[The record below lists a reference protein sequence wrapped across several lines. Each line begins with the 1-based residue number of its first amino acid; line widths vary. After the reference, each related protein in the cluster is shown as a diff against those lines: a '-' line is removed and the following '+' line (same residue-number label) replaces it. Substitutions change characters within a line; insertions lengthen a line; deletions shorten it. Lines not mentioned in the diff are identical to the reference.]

1 MPWLWGMSREVLWYL
16 VDESV
21 GRKRNVV
28 TRLTKCGENSFFA
41 GSKVFRWVVDM
52 ANAKG
57 EKEIDEGSADAV
69 YFCTACLEG
78 TTLEYCRKYRGLMGG
93 TRSDG

>member
-1 MPWLWGMSREVLWYL
+1 MPWLWGMSREMLWYL
-16 VDESV
+16 VDERV

-28 TRLTKCGENSFFA
+28 TILTKCGENSFVA
-41 GSKVFRWVVDM
+41 GRKVFLWVVDM

-57 EKEIDEGSADAV
+57 KSKINEGSADAV
-69 YFCTACLEG
+69 EFCACLEG
-78 TTLEYCRKYRGLMGG
+78 TSLEYCRKYRGLMGG